1 MPTFLCPFFD
11 FTLSGSGYVRSPTT
25 GAKLPE
31 RQGGNFTSGSGA
43 HHAGGDDEDADD
55 EDDTPLLLVLTSM
68 ALQGTPLTL
77 LPLP

>member
-11 FTLSGSGYVRSPTT
+11 FTLSGSGKVRSPTT

-43 HHAGGDDEDADD
+43 HHAGGDDED
-55 EDDTPLLLVLTSM
+55 DTPLLLVLTSM
-68 ALQGTPLTL
+68 ALQAMGLT